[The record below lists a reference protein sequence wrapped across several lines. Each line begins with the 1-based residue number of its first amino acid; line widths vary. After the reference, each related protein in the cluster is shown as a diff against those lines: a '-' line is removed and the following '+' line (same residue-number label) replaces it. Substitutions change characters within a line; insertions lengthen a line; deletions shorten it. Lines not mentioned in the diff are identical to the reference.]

1 MQGPGALSRAAK
13 RQKNSLLARYSETLG
28 EMMLRRQ
35 TEMAIRAGRQEAELN
50 ARSKSAFLGA
60 MSHELRTPLNAIIGF
75 SDMMREPG
83 AVSAADN
90 AEYAGHIAKAG
101 RRLLDVVSDV
111 LDMSKLESGS
121 LALTK
126 APVAIADVAAAAA
139 EQVKPDFDAKKQL
152 LDVRLDRS
160 LREVEIDHKRVRQ
173 ILVNLLSNASKFTAS
188 GGRVLL
194 MARPI
199 ADGGVTIAIADTG
212 IGMTHEAIMLA
223 LKPFMQV
230 DTSRARTQEGV
241 GLGLPLALGLAR
253 LHGGTLHID
262 RPTSNIAAPAS
273 VGATP
278 NFRER
283 RGMPAAPPIRLAHI
297 VSVSGSHAVALLE
310 RQDAITGADSRVQ
323 IGGLVKV
330 MTPVSAVMGIVA
342 AISAPMT
349 ASEGEVPAGLIEIN
363 LMGEVAMDPGKRLTF
378 RRGVSALP
386 SLGDGVL
393 LADKHDLT
401 RVYAPPQAASI
412 KIGSLFQDASVPAR
426 LLIDDLL
433 SKHFLVVGST
443 GSGKSSALTCV
454 LQRLLAE
461 HNHAH
466 VVILDVHN
474 EYAASFGGLVEP
486 ISLDNFHLPFWMLDF
501 PEMTAALVSRDAH
514 HDAEVE
520 ILAEGV
526 VFAKKRYSD
535 SATSRS
541 GALVARKSADSH
553 VITVDTPTPFR
564 MSDVIA
570 FIDEQLGRLERS
582 QLMLPYRRLRT
593 RIETLVSDQ
602 RYNFMFGSLSVQDT
616 MGDVLAR
623 LFRVPAEGRPI
634 SVIDLSTVPPEI
646 LDVVISVISRLAFD
660 LAVWSKGGLPM
671 LLVCEEAHRYA
682 PADSQK
688 FVPTR
693 HALSRIAKEGRKYG
707 LSLALVTQ
715 RPSELDA
722 TIVSQC
728 GTAIVLRLSSERD
741 QEVIR
746 GSTYEG
752 MADLIEFLPLLG
764 DREALVLGQGVSMP
778 MRVRF
783 DDIGKRVVP
792 RSGHAS
798 FSKGWKT
805 PNMDREGLDAIV
817 ARWRNNGRDRT

>member
-1 MQGPGALSRAAK
+1 MTVHIERPASR
-13 RQKNSLLARYSETLG
+13 
-28 EMMLRRQ
+28 
-35 TEMAIRAGRQEAELN
+35 
-50 ARSKSAFLGA
+50 
-60 MSHELRTPLNAIIGF
+60 
-75 SDMMREPG
+75 
-83 AVSAADN
+83 
-90 AEYAGHIAKAG
+90 
-101 RRLLDVVSDV
+101 
-111 LDMSKLESGS
+111 
-121 LALTK
+121 
-126 APVAIADVAAAAA
+126 
-139 EQVKPDFDAKKQL
+139 
-152 LDVRLDRS
+152 
-160 LREVEIDHKRVRQ
+160 
-173 ILVNLLSNASKFTAS
+173 
-188 GGRVLL
+188 
-194 MARPI
+194 
-199 ADGGVTIAIADTG
+199 
-212 IGMTHEAIMLA
+212 
-223 LKPFMQV
+223 
-230 DTSRARTQEGV
+230 
-241 GLGLPLALGLAR
+241 PLA
-253 LHGGTLHID
+253 
-262 RPTSNIAAPAS
+262 APS
-273 VGATP
+273 PATP
-278 NFRER
+278 PVFRER

-297 VSVSGSHAVALLE
+297 VSVAGSHAVAMLE
-310 RQDAITGADSRVQ
+310 RQDAISNADSRIQ
-323 IGGLVKV
+323 IGALVKV
-330 MTPVSAVMGIVA
+330 ITPISAVMGIVA
-342 AISAPMT
+342 AISAPM
-349 ASEGEVPAGLIEIN
+349 SSGEGEPSPLGLIEIN
-363 LMGEVAMDPGKRLTF
+363 LMGEVAMDASKRLTF

-426 LLIDDLL
+426 LLTDDLL

-443 GSGKSSALTCV
+443 GSGKSSALTCI
-454 LQRLLAE
+454 LQRLLSE
-461 HNHAH
+461 HTHAH
-466 VVILDVHN
+466 VLILDVHN
-474 EYAASFGGLVEP
+474 EYSASFGGLVEP

-501 PEMTAALVSRDAH
+501 AEMTAALVSRDAH

-520 ILAEGV
+520 ILSEGV
-526 VFAKKRYSD
+526 VFAKRRYNE

-541 GALVARKSADSH
+541 GTLARKSADSN

-582 QLMLPYRRLRT
+582 QLTLPYRRLKA

-616 MGDVLAR
+616 MTDVLAR
-623 LFRVPAEGRPI
+623 LFRVPSEGRPI

-682 PADSQK
+682 PADDKK

-693 HALSRIAKEGRKYG
+693 QALSRIAKEGRKYG

-715 RPSELDA
+715 RPCELDS

-752 MADLIEFLPLLG
+752 MSDLIEFLPLLG

-783 DDIGKRVVP
+783 DDIGTRVVP

-798 FSKGWKT
+798 FSRGWKS
-805 PNMDREGLDAIV
+805 PNMDRQGLDALV
-817 ARWRNNGRDRT
+817 ARWRNAGREKA

>member
-1 MQGPGALSRAAK
+1 M
-13 RQKNSLLARYSETLG
+13 SLHIERPTP
-28 EMMLRRQ
+28 
-35 TEMAIRAGRQEAELN
+35 
-50 ARSKSAFLGA
+50 SAPPTG
-60 MSHELRTPLNAIIGF
+60 
-75 SDMMREPG
+75 
-83 AVSAADN
+83 
-90 AEYAGHIAKAG
+90 
-101 RRLLDVVSDV
+101 
-111 LDMSKLESGS
+111 
-121 LALTK
+121 
-126 APVAIADVAAAAA
+126 APV
-139 EQVKPDFDAKKQL
+139 
-152 LDVRLDRS
+152 
-160 LREVEIDHKRVRQ
+160 
-173 ILVNLLSNASKFTAS
+173 
-188 GGRVLL
+188 
-194 MARPI
+194 
-199 ADGGVTIAIADTG
+199 
-212 IGMTHEAIMLA
+212 
-223 LKPFMQV
+223 
-230 DTSRARTQEGV
+230 
-241 GLGLPLALGLAR
+241 
-253 LHGGTLHID
+253 
-262 RPTSNIAAPAS
+262 
-273 VGATP
+273 
-278 NFRER
+278 FRER
-283 RGMPAAPPIRLAHI
+283 RGIPASAPVRLAHI
-297 VSVSGSHAVALLE
+297 VSVVGSHAIAMLE
-310 RQDAITGADSRVQ
+310 HQDAIQGADSRVQ

-330 MTPVSAVMGIVA
+330 ITPFAAVMGIVA
-342 AISAPMT
+342 AVSSPT
-349 ASEGEVPAGLIEIN
+349 ATAEGERPLGLIEIN
-363 LMGEVAMDPGKRLTF
+363 LMGEVAMDSSKRLTF
-378 RRGVSALP
+378 RRGVTVLP
-386 SLGDGVL
+386 TLGDAVL

-412 KIGSLFQDASVPAR
+412 KIGSLFQDNSVPAR

-443 GSGKSSALTCV
+443 GSGKSSALTCI

-461 HNHAH
+461 HAHAH

-474 EYAASFGGLVEP
+474 EYAGSFGGLVEP
-486 ISLDNFHLPFWMLDF
+486 ISLESLHLPFWMLDF
-501 PEMTAALVSRDAH
+501 TEMTAALVSRDAH

-520 ILAEGV
+520 ILADGV
-526 VFAKKRYSD
+526 VYAKKRYSD

-541 GALVARKSADSH
+541 GALTRKSTENV

-582 QLMLPYRRLRT
+582 QLTLPYRRLRT

-602 RYNFMFGSLSVQDT
+602 RYNFMFGSLSVQDK
-616 MGDVLAR
+616 MSDVLAR

-646 LDVVISVISRLAFD
+646 LDVVISVLSRLAFD

-682 PADSQK
+682 PADDKK

-693 HALSRIAKEGRKYG
+693 QALSRIAKEGRKYG

-728 GTAIVLRLSSERD
+728 GTAVVLRLSSERD
-741 QEVIR
+741 QDVIR

-783 DDIGKRVVP
+783 DDIGKRVLP
-792 RSGHAS
+792 RGHTS

-805 PNMDREGLDAIV
+805 PNMDREGLDTIV
-817 ARWRNNGRDRT
+817 SRWRNAGRERS